1 MSFHLFNS
9 IRWLCY
15 TINTGD
21 LPNLKV
27 KGGGKQYSLKPTGP
41 GEIAVRLPQLLLSW
55 RMQ

>member
-27 KGGGKQYSLKPTGP
+27 KGGGKQYSLEPTGP